1 MHKSLISLGLLCAL
15 SAPAFGAETNTQKQ
29 LDELSARIKALE
41 ANAQQLR
48 DEAAAALAAAKAA
61 KDELE
66 QMKTAQNGAAVA
78 AVSAPEQSSA
88 SPAGANGNAFNPAI
102 AVIMNGLYAYHSKD
116 PNTFAR
122 AGFPGGTEPIP
133 RGISLGESE
142 VSLAANI
149 DDKFFGQ
156 LTLSYDDQGD
166 SAHTSIEEAF
176 IDTMTLPDGFTL
188 RAGRFFSDI
197 GYLNSHHAHTD
208 NFVDRPLV
216 YQALLADQYGDDGV
230 QVHWL
235 APTDFYLS
243 LGGELFRGQNFP
255 TAGAAHQGVGA
266 KTAFVH
272 AGGDVGVE
280 NSWLGGVS
288 VLKFDTRN
296 GEDGFS
302 GDETL
307 YVADGTWKWAPQGN
321 TKDGGITLRS
331 EYMVDRRDGVVDL
344 ANVAS
349 QPLIDVFSLAAPTLA
364 EPWTGTRRG
373 VYVEGVYRI
382 NRTWDAG
389 YRFDKLWAPGTGP
402 YASSFDPMRHS
413 VMLTWRN
420 SEFSLLRLQYSHDDL
435 NPNQTDNALYLQY
448 QVSLGAHG
456 AHKF

>member
-1 MHKSLISLGLLCAL
+1 MHKSLTTLGLLCVLAT
-15 SAPAFGAETNTQKQ
+15 PAYAADTTTQKQ
-29 LDELSARIKALE
+29 LDELTARIKALE
-41 ANAQQLR
+41 TNAQQLR

-61 KDELE
+61 RDELDKMKNE
-66 QMKTAQNGAAVA
+66 QNNAAVA
-78 AVSAPEQSSA
+78 AVSAPAQPSA
-88 SPAGANGNAFNPAI
+88 APSGANGNAFNPAI
-102 AVIMNGLYAYHSKD
+102 AVILNGLYAYHSKD

-122 AGFPGGTEPIP
+122 SGFPGGTEPIP

-142 VSLAANI
+142 VSFAANI
-149 DDKFFGQ
+149 DDKFYGQ
-156 LTLSYDDQGD
+156 LTLSYDDNGD
-166 SAHTSIEEAF
+166 SAHTNIEEAF
-176 IDTMTLPDGFTL
+176 IDTTALPAGFTL
-188 RAGRFFSDI
+188 RAGRFFSDV

-243 LGGELFRGQNFP
+243 LGGELFRGDNFP
-255 TAGAAHQGVGA
+255 TAGAGHNGVGA
-266 KTAFVH
+266 KTAFIH
-272 AGGDVGVE
+272 AGGDVGDD

-288 VLKFDTRN
+288 MLKFDTRN

-307 YVADGTWKWAPQGN
+307 YIADGTWKWAPQGN
-321 TKDGGITLRS
+321 TKDGGVTVRS
-331 EYMVDRRDGVVDL
+331 EYMIDHRDGVVDL
-344 ANVAS
+344 TQAAS
-349 QPLIDVFSLAAPTLA
+349 QPLVDVFALDATELS

-373 VYVEGVYRI
+373 MYIEGVYRI
-382 NRTWDAG
+382 NRTWDTG
-389 YRFDKLWAPGTGP
+389 YRFDKLWAPNSGP
-402 YASSFDPMRHS
+402 YASSFDSSRHS

-420 SEFSLLRLQYSHDDL
+420 SEFSLLRLQYSHDEI